1 MNWKDISPT
10 MAQSVMRA
18 HKSANQSDWA
28 FEKAIEQGKLSLDES
43 ADNWVGHYMYM
54 FSKEFINCTTDHF
67 KNKISREYDV
77 IVLTEKK
84 PPKKR

>member
-1 MNWKDISPT
+1 MEWRDISTT

-28 FEKAIEQGKLSLDES
+28 FEKAIKQGKLSLDECS
-43 ADNWVGHYMYM
+43 DNWVGNYMYM
-54 FSKEFINCTTDHF
+54 RSEEYINCTVDHF
-67 KNKISREYDV
+67 KNKITREYDV
-77 IVLTEKK
+77 IVLTEKT